1 MKAKKWMITVLALV
15 IAMAT
20 VTALAAPTVLRLGSS
35 GEQVR
40 TLQSKLKQWGYYS
53 GSVDGVFGSQTQ
65 EAVKYFQRRNGLTA
79 DGVVG
84 SATAA
89 ALGMNLGSSSASS
102 SASSGSVSSDVYLL
116 ARVVHGEA
124 RGEPYLG
131 KVAVA
136 AVVLN
141 RVASASFPNTI
152 AGVVYQANAFTAVS
166 DGQINLT
173 PDAESIRAARDAMNG
188 WDPTGGALYYYN
200 PAIATSSWI
209 YSRKVVAVIRK
220 HYFRGLKGKGGGPI
234 LPLFW
239 CWWWRF

>member
-1 MKAKKWMITVLALV
+1 MKAKRWMTMALALV
-15 IAMAT
+15 IALAT

-79 DGVVG
+79 DGIVG

-89 ALGMNLGSSSASS
+89 ALGMNLGSSSSS
-102 SASSGSVSSDVYLL
+102 SGASSGSVSSDVYLL

-141 RVASASFPNTI
+141 RVSSASFPNTI

-173 PDAESIRAARDAMNG
+173 PDSESIRAARDAMNG

-209 YSRKVVAVIRK
+209 YSRKVVAVIGK
-220 HYFRGLKGKGGGPI
+220 HYFAV
-234 LPLFW
+234 
-239 CWWWRF
+239 

>member
-1 MKAKKWMITVLALV
+1 MALALV
-15 IAMAT
+15 IALAT

-79 DGVVG
+79 DGIVG

-89 ALGMNLGSSSASS
+89 ALGMNLGSSSSS
-102 SASSGSVSSDVYLL
+102 SGASSGSVSSDVYLL

-141 RVASASFPNTI
+141 RVSSASFPNTI

-173 PDAESIRAARDAMNG
+173 PDSDAYRAAKDALNG
-188 WDPTGGALYYYN
+188 YDPTNGCIYYYN
-200 PAIATSSWI
+200 PKTATNAWI
-209 YSRKVVAVIRK
+209 KKR
-220 HYFRGLKGKGGGPI
+220 PI
-234 LPLFW
+234 ILL
-239 CWWWRF
+239 

>member
-1 MKAKKWMITVLALV
+1 MALALV
-15 IAMAT
+15 IALAT

-65 EAVKYFQRRNGLTA
+65 EAVRYFQRRNGLTA
-79 DGVVG
+79 DGIVG

-89 ALGMNLGSSSASS
+89 ALGMNLGSTSS
-102 SASSGSVSSDVYLL
+102 SSGASSGSVSSDVYLL

-141 RVASASFPNTI
+141 RVSSASFPNTI

-173 PDAESIRAARDAMNG
+173 PDSESIRAARDAMNG

-209 YSRKVVAVIRK
+209 YSRKVVAVIGK
-220 HYFRGLKGKGGGPI
+220 HYFAV
-234 LPLFW
+234 
-239 CWWWRF
+239 

>member
-1 MKAKKWMITVLALV
+1 MKAKRWMTMALALV
-15 IAMAT
+15 IALAA

-79 DGVVG
+79 DGIVG

-89 ALGMNLGSSSASS
+89 ALGMNLGSSSSS
-102 SASSGSVSSDVYLL
+102 SGASSGSVSSDVYLL

-173 PDAESIRAARDAMNG
+173 PDSESIRAARDAMNG
-188 WDPTGGALYYYN
+188 WDPTGGCLYYYN
-200 PAIATSSWI
+200 PKTAADPWI
-209 YSRKVVAVIRK
+209 RTRTVKTVIGRHSFAV
-220 HYFRGLKGKGGGPI
+220 
-234 LPLFW
+234 
-239 CWWWRF
+239 

>member
-1 MKAKKWMITVLALV
+1 MALALV
-15 IAMAT
+15 IALAA

-53 GSVDGVFGSQTQ
+53 GSVDGAFGSQTQ

-79 DGVVG
+79 DGIVG

-89 ALGMNLGSSSASS
+89 ALGMNLGSSSSS
-102 SASSGSVSSDVYLL
+102 SGASSGSVSSDVYLL

-152 AGVVYQANAFTAVS
+152 AGVVYQAHAFTAVS

-173 PDAESIRAARDAMNG
+173 PDSESIRAARDAMNG

-200 PAIATSSWI
+200 PAVATSSWI
-209 YSRKVVAVIRK
+209 YSRKVVTVIGK
-220 HYFRGLKGKGGGPI
+220 HYFAV
-234 LPLFW
+234 
-239 CWWWRF
+239 

>member
-1 MKAKKWMITVLALV
+1 MALALV
-15 IAMAT
+15 IALAT

-79 DGVVG
+79 DGIVG

-89 ALGMNLGSSSASS
+89 ALGMNLGNSSSSS
-102 SASSGSVSSDVYLL
+102 GASSGSVSSDVYLL

-141 RVASASFPNTI
+141 RVSSASFPNTI

-173 PDAESIRAARDAMNG
+173 PDSESIRAARDAMNG

-209 YSRKVVAVIRK
+209 YSRKVVAVIGK
-220 HYFRGLKGKGGGPI
+220 HYFAV
-234 LPLFW
+234 
-239 CWWWRF
+239 